1 MSRRFRITVVGHV
14 NRDEFKKISNYFMA
28 KYNEAKCKL
37 CRRSGE
43 KLFLKGDRCDGQKC
57 AMIRKNYAPGAHGK
71 KKSRGLSEFG
81 KQLAMKQKI
90 KRTYGVLERQF
101 RKHFE
106 EIRNKAGVTGDNL
119 MARLEMRLDNVV
131 YRTGFAAS
139 RSLARQLVTH
149 GAFLL
154 NGKKT
159 NIPSV
164 FVKVNDVIKV
174 KESKLKDKYFSN
186 QSQYLKNK
194 KGIPSWILFDF
205 DKMEAKIVSV
215 PKRDNIEGNVNSQL
229 VVEYYSR

>member
-1 MSRRFRITVVGHV
+1 M
-14 NRDEFKKISNYFMA
+14 KFMA

-57 AMIRKNYAPGAHGK
+57 AMVRKNYAPGAHGK
-71 KKSRGLSEFG
+71 KKTRGASEFG

-106 EIRNKAGVTGDNL
+106 EIKNKEGVTGDNL
-119 MARLEMRLDNVV
+119 MARLETRLDNVV
-131 YRTGFAAS
+131 YRTGFAPS

-149 GAFLL
+149 GAFLM
-154 NGKKT
+154 NGRKT

-164 FVKVNDVIKV
+164 KV
-174 KESKLKDKYFSN
+174 KINDIVTPKASKLGDNYFSN
-186 QSQYLKNK
+186 RLMFLKNK
-194 KGIPSWILFDF
+194 KDIPGWISFDF
-205 DKMEAKIVSV
+205 EKMEAKIVAH
-215 PKRDNIEGNVNSQL
+215 PKRDDIEGNINSQL